1 MPLTDSQIRSTKPIE
16 RPQKLTDGG
25 GLYLEIRPAGSK
37 LWRYRYRIAGKENV
51 FALGEYFNDRR
62 PGHLS
67 LEAARTER
75 DRAKVLVKQGVHP
88 SHARRFERLAT
99 QQEGANT
106 FEVISKEWIERKKP
120 NWTPYYLRQ
129 VENFLKQDVY
139 PYIGGMPIRSV
150 TAAHL
155 LEIIR
160 RIEGRGAATVAV
172 LVRQWGSAIFRYAVV
187 TLRADTDPAAALQG
201 VIHRPKVKHHKP
213 LSREQAG
220 EFVRGLAGYAGYR
233 PTVIALNLMLLTF
246 VRTGELRGARWD
258 EIDFDRAEWRIPAGR
273 MKMREAH
280 IVPLSRQA
288 IELLRELV
296 TITGGREFLFPS
308 HRNPRDCMSRTT
320 LNTALERM
328 GFNGKETI
336 GFSPHGFRA
345 TASTI
350 LNECNFR
357 PDAIERQL
365 AHAPRNKVRAI
376 YNQGEYLE
384 ERRVMMQ
391 QWADMVDEM
400 ASYRKRVVPL
410 REGAVV

>member
-1 MPLTDSQIRSTKPIE
+1 MPLTDTQIRNAKPTG

-67 LEAARTER
+67 LEVARTER
-75 DRAKVLVKQGVHP
+75 DRAKVLVRQGVHP
-88 SHARRFERLAT
+88 SHARRSERLSSLT
-99 QQEGANT
+99 EGANT
-106 FEVISKEWIERKKP
+106 FEVIAKEWIEKKKP

-139 PYIGGMPIRSV
+139 PYVGKMPIRSV

-201 VIHRPKVKHHKP
+201 AIHRPKVKHHKP
-213 LSREQAG
+213 LSREQVG

-246 VRTGELRGARWD
+246 VRTVELRGARWD
-258 EIDFDRAEWRIPAGR
+258 EIDFNRAEWRIPAGR

-288 IELLRELV
+288 IELLQELK
-296 TITGGREFLFPS
+296 TITGGREFLFPN
-308 HRNPRDCMSRTT
+308 HRNPRDFMSKTT

-357 PDAIERQL
+357 ADAIERQL
-365 AHAPRNKVRAI
+365 AHAPRNSIRAI

-384 ERRVMMQ
+384 ERRAMMQ
-391 QWADMVDEM
+391 QWADMIDEM
-400 ASYRKRVVPL
+400 ASSKKVVPL
-410 REGAVV
+410 RQGVVV

>member
-1 MPLTDSQIRSTKPIE
+1 
-16 RPQKLTDGG
+16 
-25 GLYLEIRPAGSK
+25 LYLEVRPSGSK
-37 LWRYRYRIAGKENV
+37 LWRYRYRIANKENV

-67 LEAARTER
+67 LEGARSER
-75 DRAKVLVKQGVHP
+75 DKAKALVKQGVHP
-88 SHARRFERLAT
+88 AHARRSERLASLA
-99 QQEGANT
+99 EGANT
-106 FEVISKEWIERKKP
+106 FEAIAKEWIDRNKAR
-120 NWTPYYLRQ
+120 WTPYYLRQ

-139 PYIGGMPIRSV
+139 GDIGKMPIRSV

-155 LEIIR
+155 LGIIR
-160 RIEGRGAATVAV
+160 RIEARGAPTVAV
-172 LVRQWGSAIFRYAVV
+172 LVRQWGSAIFCYAVA
-187 TLRADTDPAAALQG
+187 TLRADTDPAAALKRA
-201 VIHRPKVKHHKP
+201 INRPKVKHHKP
-213 LSREQAG
+213 LSREQVG
-220 EFVRGLAGYAGYR
+220 QFVRGLEGYAGYR

-246 VRTGELRGARWD
+246 VRTVELRGARWS
-258 EIDFDRAEWRIPAGR
+258 EIDFDRAEWRIPAER
-273 MKMREAH
+273 MKMREPH
-280 IVPLSRQA
+280 IVPLATQA
-288 IELLRELV
+288 LELLGELQ

-308 HRNPRDCMSRTT
+308 HRNPRDFMSKTT

-365 AHAPRNKVRAI
+365 AHSPRNKVRAI

-384 ERRVMMQ
+384 ERKAMMQ
-391 QWADMVDEM
+391 QWADMIDEM
-400 ASYRKRVVPL
+400 STEEVKVIPLKGASS
-410 REGAVV
+410 G